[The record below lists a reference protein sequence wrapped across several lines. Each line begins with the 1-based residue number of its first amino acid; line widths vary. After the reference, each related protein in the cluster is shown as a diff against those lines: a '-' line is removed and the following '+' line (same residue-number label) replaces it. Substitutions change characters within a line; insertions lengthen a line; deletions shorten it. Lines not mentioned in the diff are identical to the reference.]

1 MDMNSTTTTP
11 TPTPTTTT
19 TTTMAMT
26 MMMTPWLH
34 FSGGDYLIF
43 KTWVPESKGAIVGAC
58 IGLVAFCIL
67 ERWIAA
73 LRRQMEIQWGSRALA
88 LVLRKQGISNDVN
101 DKPKDPSDKIDVIE
115 EGCSLPA
122 TAVTIRSRP
131 RLVPPFIPMHDITRG
146 IFQAVQSLFS
156 YALML
161 AVMTFNASYI
171 ISIVLGLAIGEALF
185 GRIGRL
191 NRSLV

>member
-1 MDMNSTTTTP
+1 MDMNSTTTA
-11 TPTPTTTT
+11 
-19 TTTMAMT
+19 MATT

-34 FSGGDYLIF
+34 FNGGDYLIF
-43 KTWVPESKGAIVGAC
+43 KTWMPDSKGAIAGAC
-58 IGLVAFCIL
+58 IALVVFCIL
-67 ERWIAA
+67 DRWIAA

-88 LVLRKQGISNDVN
+88 LILRKQHNSNDVN
-101 DKPKDPSDKIDVIE
+101 DKPKDASDKTDAIEVE
-115 EGCSLPA
+115 EGCSSLPTTPA
-122 TAVTIRSRP
+122 TIRSSP

-171 ISIVLGLAIGEALF
+171 ISIVLGLAIGEVLF

-191 NRSLV
+191 NGSRV

>member
-1 MDMNSTTTTP
+1 
-11 TPTPTTTT
+11 
-19 TTTMAMT
+19 
-26 MMMTPWLH
+26 MTPWLH

-43 KTWVPESKGAIVGAC
+43 KTWIPESKGAIAGAC
-58 IGLVAFCIL
+58 IALVAFCIL

-73 LRRQMEIQWGSRALA
+73 LRRQMEVQWGSRLA
-88 LVLRKQGISNDVN
+88 MLKHTRNPNDTHVDN
-101 DKPKDPSDKIDVIE
+101 KPKDLSDKIDAIE
-115 EGCSLPA
+115 EGLSSLPI
-122 TAVTIRSRP
+122 TPVTVSSQP

-156 YALML
+156 YTLML

-171 ISIVLGLAIGEALF
+171 ISIVLGLAIGEVLF

-191 NRSLV
+191 NGGRV

>member
-1 MDMNSTTTTP
+1 MDMNSTTT
-11 TPTPTTTT
+11 
-19 TTTMAMT
+19 MT
-26 MMMTPWLH
+26 MMTPWLH

-43 KTWVPESKGAIVGAC
+43 KTWIPESKGAIAGAC
-58 IGLVAFCIL
+58 IALVAFCIL

-88 LVLRKQGISNDVN
+88 LILQKQHNSIDTQID
-101 DKPKDPSDKIDVIE
+101 DKPEDLSNKIDVIE
-115 EGCSLPA
+115 ERIPSSV
-122 TAVTIRSRP
+122 AVRSRS
-131 RLVPPFIPMHDITRG
+131 RLVPPFIPRHDITRG

-156 YALML
+156 YTLML

-171 ISIVLGLAIGEALF
+171 VSIVLGLAIGEILF

-191 NRSLV
+191 NGGRV

>member
-1 MDMNSTTTTP
+1 MDMNSTTTT
-11 TPTPTTTT
+11 
-19 TTTMAMT
+19 TTMMT

-43 KTWVPESKGAIVGAC
+43 ETWMPESKGAIAGAC
-58 IGLVAFCIL
+58 IALVAFCIL
-67 ERWIAA
+67 ERWISAF
-73 LRRQMEIQWGSRALA
+73 RRQMEIQWGSRALA
-88 LVLRKQGISNDVN
+88 LILQMQRTSTNVQYVD
-101 DKPKDPSDKIDVIE
+101 DKAKDPSDAIE
-115 EGCSLPA
+115 EGSSSLPITPA
-122 TAVTIRSRP
+122 RVRNRQ

-156 YALML
+156 YTLML

-171 ISIVLGLAIGEALF
+171 ISIVVGLAIGEVLF

-191 NRSLV
+191 NGGRV

>member
-1 MDMNSTTTTP
+1 
-11 TPTPTTTT
+11 
-19 TTTMAMT
+19 
-26 MMMTPWLH
+26 MTPWLH

-43 KTWVPESKGAIVGAC
+43 KTWMPESKGAIAGAC

-73 LRRQMEIQWGSRALA
+73 FRRQMEIQWGALA
-88 LVLRKQGISNDVN
+88 LILRKQCNSNDVD

-115 EGCSLPA
+115 EGCSPLP
-122 TAVTIRSRP
+122 VTPVTVRSRP
-131 RLVPPFIPMHDITRG
+131 RLVPPFIPMHDIIRG
-146 IFQAVQSLFS
+146 VFQAVQSLFS
-156 YALML
+156 YTLML

-171 ISIVLGLAIGEALF
+171 ISIVLGLAIGEVLF

-191 NRSLV
+191 NRSRV

>member
-1 MDMNSTTTTP
+1 MDMNSTTTT
-11 TPTPTTTT
+11 T
-19 TTTMAMT
+19 AMT
-26 MMMTPWLH
+26 MMTPWLH

-43 KTWVPESKGAIVGAC
+43 KTWMPESKGAIAGAC
-58 IGLVAFCIL
+58 IALVAFCIL

-73 LRRQMEIQWGSRALA
+73 LRRQMEIKWGSGA
-88 LVLRKQGISNDVN
+88 LVLIRKQHNSYGVD
-101 DKPKDPSDKIDVIE
+101 DKPKDPSDKIDGIE
-115 EGCSLPA
+115 EGCSSLP
-122 TAVTIRSRP
+122 TTPVTVPSRP
-131 RLVPPFIPMHDITRG
+131 RLVPPFILMHDITRG

-171 ISIVLGLAIGEALF
+171 ISIILGLALGEVLF

-191 NRSLV
+191 NGGPV

>member
-1 MDMNSTTTTP
+1 
-11 TPTPTTTT
+11 
-19 TTTMAMT
+19 

-43 KTWVPESKGAIVGAC
+43 EAWMPESKGAIAGAC
-58 IGLVAFCIL
+58 IALVAFCIL
-67 ERWIAA
+67 ERWISAF
-73 LRRQMEIQWGSRALA
+73 RRQMEIQWGSRALA
-88 LVLRKQGISNDVN
+88 LILQTQHTSTDVQHVD
-101 DKPKDPSDKIDVIE
+101 DKAKDPSDGIDAIE
-115 EGCSLPA
+115 EGSSSLPITPA
-122 TAVTIRSRP
+122 RVRSRQ

-156 YALML
+156 YTLML

-171 ISIVLGLAIGEALF
+171 ISIVVGLAIGEVLF

-191 NRSLV
+191 NGGRV

>member
-1 MDMNSTTTTP
+1 MDMN
-11 TPTPTTTT
+11 PTTT
-19 TTTMAMT
+19 MT

-43 KTWVPESKGAIVGAC
+43 KTWIPESKGAIAGAC
-58 IGLVAFCIL
+58 IALVAFCIL

-73 LRRQMEIQWGSRALA
+73 LRRQMEVQWGSRALA
-88 LVLRKQGISNDVN
+88 LILQKQRNPNDVHVDN
-101 DKPKDPSDKIDVIE
+101 KPKALSDKIDAIE
-115 EGCSLPA
+115 EGLSSLPTTPV
-122 TAVTIRSRP
+122 TARSHP
-131 RLVPPFIPMHDITRG
+131 RLVPPFIPLHDITRG

-156 YALML
+156 YTLML

-171 ISIVLGLAIGEALF
+171 ISIVLGLAIGEVLF

-191 NRSLV
+191 NGGRV

>member
-1 MDMNSTTTTP
+1 
-11 TPTPTTTT
+11 
-19 TTTMAMT
+19 
-26 MMMTPWLH
+26 MMTPWLH

-43 KTWVPESKGAIVGAC
+43 KTWIPESKSTIAGAC
-58 IGLVAFCIL
+58 IALVAFCIL

-88 LVLRKQGISNDVN
+88 LILQKQRNPNDTQHVGN
-101 DKPKDPSDKIDVIE
+101 KTKDPSDKIDVVE
-115 EGCSLPA
+115 EAFPA
-122 TAVTIRSRP
+122 LSTTPVRSRP
-131 RLVPPFIPMHDITRG
+131 RLVPPFIPMHDIPRG

-171 ISIVLGLAIGEALF
+171 ISVVLGLAIGEVLF

-191 NRSLV
+191 NRGRV